1 MVADAPIRH
10 DDRWPVVSLGEVATK
25 IGSGATP
32 RGGADS
38 YLPTRSR
45 FALVRSQNVF
55 DRRFD
60 RDGLAFITDEQA
72 EGLRGAALKPGDILL
87 NITGDGITFAR
98 ACLVPN
104 EILPACVN
112 QHVSIVR
119 LDPSRA
125 DAGYVLAFLTHPD
138 VKPYIES
145 FNAGGSRRAVTKG
158 HIESF
163 RLPLPPLTE
172 QRAIAHILGA
182 LDDKIELNH
191 RMNETLEAMARAL
204 FKSWFVVF
212 DAVRA

>member
-1 MVADAPIRH
+1 
-10 DDRWPVVSLGEVATK
+10 
-25 IGSGATP
+25 
-32 RGGADS
+32 
-38 YLPTRSR
+38 
-45 FALVRSQNVF
+45 VRSQNVF